1 MKEKVVLLLTMLLLT
16 VLFICTI
23 GSAQDKSGTSAAPEL
38 LIPVGAK
45 NVGMAGAGISSISGV
60 DAIFWNPAGIDA
72 TNSATSAFFSH
83 RSYIADMGITSF
95 AVSSKFSS
103 LGSIGIALRTFNIG
117 EINVTTENQPDGNGE
132 KINPTYFT
140 FGLTYGRQITDRV
153 GVGVTLNIVNESFG
167 SVSAS
172 GIAFNAGVQYRDL
185 GGIQGLDVGVSVNN
199 IGTSMRYTG
208 SGLWVQASP
217 TDAERDLTYYKVEAA
232 SFQLPSTIDIGLGY
246 RLALDENTSLQFHGA
261 FENNNYGI
269 DEYRIGA
276 QVAFM
281 NSLFLRGGYLY
292 STDVNNVKSIFQN
305 FTAGVGINLQEY
317 AGIPLEINYAYVP
330 VQYFDG
336 NHLIDIRLDF

>member
-1 MKEKVVLLLTMLLLT
+1 MKDKVFLILTMLLLS
-16 VLFICTI
+16 VLCFSTI
-23 GSAQDKSGTSAAPEL
+23 GQAQDKSGTSAAPEL
-38 LIPVGAK
+38 LIPVGAR
-45 NVGMAGAGISSISGV
+45 NVGMAGAGISSVSGV
-60 DAIFWNPAGIDA
+60 DAIFWNPAGLDVSS
-72 TNSATSAFFSH
+72 TSGSAFFSH

-95 AVSSKFSS
+95 AVSNKFSS
-103 LGSIGIALRTFNIG
+103 LGSIGISLRTFNIG

-132 KINPTYFT
+132 IVNPTYFT

-153 GVGVTLNIVNESFG
+153 GVGVTINLVNESFG

-185 GGIQGLDVGVSVNN
+185 GGIEGLDVGVSVNN
-199 IGTSMRYTG
+199 IGTSMRYSG

-217 TDAERDLTYYKVEAA
+217 TNSERDLTYYKLEAA
-232 SFQLPSTIDIGLGY
+232 SFQMPSTIDIGLGY
-246 RLALDENTSLQFHGA
+246 RMAIDENTNLQINGA

-292 STDVNNVKSIFQN
+292 STDINNVKSIFQN
-305 FTAGVGINLQEY
+305 FTVGAGISLQEY
-317 AGIPLEINYAYVP
+317 AGIPLELNYAYVP
-330 VQYFDG
+330 VQYFNG